1 MDIFK
6 HRNISIVNNTCK
18 RGFGNVEQDHDKP
31 SDCFS
36 LVVFFDASDIT
47 AQCSI
52 D

>member
-31 SDCFS
+31 SNCFS

-47 AQCSI
+47 SVV
-52 D
+52 